1 MVMMKNKL
9 MLMLVLVV
17 LVLVWA
23 WPAAA
28 LAANV
33 PVYLEGER
41 VATAVEREG
50 DYFVPLR
57 TMLELCG
64 YQAHWNEEEQCVWAV
79 LDNSEFF
86 YVREGRDGYFIE
98 RIDPDR
104 PEEIQLLGGM
114 HYFDGSEDALVAFML
129 NGQMYMNY
137 NSAANVLGLDR
148 ELAEGETAIY
158 YSLYE
163 PHVDYTDPE
172 NGVKFDLNLHSG
184 QLLLNGQELAVL
196 DLPYYDTKWS
206 NVRIWPERTPGGN
219 YVLHYSYEGWN
230 VKGRPLRADYF
241 INATGGA
248 VHRTTA
254 PDCWQEFLFN
264 AYLTL
269 PETVYSDGT
278 VWLSGTDGVWRL
290 EDKPGA
296 GAKVEVLQ
304 LLPKVQ
310 ALGLPLQQAYCYW
323 TDGRYMLLG
332 DGYYFAFYDSQ
343 ENKGLDLQ
351 PLLLSD
357 GSAELLNQFLL
368 KSAPQVYNE
377 AELSAFWQ
385 RIRLPENT
393 DDEVSRPWLHYDHCT
408 EGVFYF
414 ELHYISYA
422 HAPHRNGGSYTVS
435 LGLQQLKEM
444 L

>member
-1 MVMMKNKL
+1 MVMMKNK
-9 MLMLVLVV
+9 LMLVLVV

-41 VATAVEREG
+41 VATAVERGEN
-50 DYFVPLR
+50 YYMPLR
-57 TMLELCG
+57 PMLEHFG
-64 YQAHWNEEEQCVWAV
+64 YQPKWDDKEQMLSAV
-79 LDNSEFF
+79 IKD
-86 YVREGRDGYFIE
+86 
-98 RIDPDR
+98 
-104 PEEIQLLGGM
+104 EEILYVWPGRRDYEIDCSKSSGGYHIMQGIDGVPAALLIGGQVYM
-114 HYFDGSEDALVAFML
+114 ECYYVSCFLPLDYTVAEDGSAINYTYYYPHVAGVDEETWQRL
-129 NGQMYMNY
+129 DLATHTGQ
-137 NSAANVLGLDR
+137 VLLEGT
-148 ELAEGETAIY
+148 ELATLKLPIYDTSNGETQF
-158 YSLYE
+158 
-163 PHVDYTDPE
+163 V
-172 NGVKFDLNLHSG
+172 GLH
-184 QLLLNGQELAVL
+184 
-196 DLPYYDTKWS
+196 
-206 NVRIWPERTPGGN
+206 TPGGN
-219 YVLHYSYEGWN
+219 YLVRYSYDGWRIREEN
-230 VKGRPLRADYF
+230 FYEKTLKSNYF
-241 INATGGA
+241 INMGTGKVYQANA
-248 VHRTTA
+248 VDYTGWA
-254 PDCWQEFLFN
+254 DLVFFSSPAGEI
-264 AYLTL
+264 
-269 PETVYSDGT
+269 
-278 VWLSGTDGVWRL
+278 WLSGDEGIWRL

-296 GAKVEVLQ
+296 GAKVELLQ

>member
-1 MVMMKNKL
+1 MP
-9 MLMLVLVV
+9 LVL
-17 LVLVWA
+17 LRQ
-23 WPAAA
+23 AA
-28 LAANV
+28 V
-33 PVYLEGER
+33 
-41 VATAVEREG
+41 
-50 DYFVPLR
+50 
-57 TMLELCG
+57 
-64 YQAHWNEEEQCVWAV
+64 
-79 LDNSEFF
+79 
-86 YVREGRDGYFIE
+86 
-98 RIDPDR
+98 
-104 PEEIQLLGGM
+104 
-114 HYFDGSEDALVAFML
+114 
-129 NGQMYMNY
+129 
-137 NSAANVLGLDR
+137 
-148 ELAEGETAIY
+148 
-158 YSLYE
+158 
-163 PHVDYTDPE
+163 
-172 NGVKFDLNLHSG
+172 
-184 QLLLNGQELAVL
+184 VL
-196 DLPYYDTKWS
+196 DLQNEALPLAEAPQGHMPLAAGADA
-206 NVRIWPERTPGGN
+206 
-219 YVLHYSYEGWN
+219 VLHRVLN
-230 VKGRPLRADYF
+230 
-241 INATGGA
+241 
-248 VHRTTA
+248 H
-254 PDCWQEFLFN
+254 
-264 AYLTL
+264 
-269 PETVYSDGT
+269 
-278 VWLSGTDGVWRL
+278 RL

-296 GAKVEVLQ
+296 GAKVELLQ